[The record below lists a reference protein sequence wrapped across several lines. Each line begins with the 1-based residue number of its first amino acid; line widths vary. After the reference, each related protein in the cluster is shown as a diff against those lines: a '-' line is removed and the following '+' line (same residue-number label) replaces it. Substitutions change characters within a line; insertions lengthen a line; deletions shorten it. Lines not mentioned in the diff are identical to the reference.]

1 MLSLKKFNIKLY
13 IMKTDNKNKEIIR
26 NVIKKMVSD
35 KKSISDYIRKN
46 GSLKGF
52 SNAEIEFAKPL

>member
-1 MLSLKKFNIKLY
+1 
-13 IMKTDNKNKEIIR
+13 MKTDNKNKEIIR

>member
-1 MLSLKKFNIKLY
+1 
-13 IMKTDNKNKEIIR
+13 MKTDNKNKEIIR

-52 SNAEIEFAKPL
+52 SNPEIEFAKPL